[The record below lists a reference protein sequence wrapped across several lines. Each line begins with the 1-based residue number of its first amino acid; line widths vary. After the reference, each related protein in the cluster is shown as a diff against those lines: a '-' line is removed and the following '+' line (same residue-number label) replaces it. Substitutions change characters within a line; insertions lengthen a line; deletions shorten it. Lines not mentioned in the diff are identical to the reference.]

1 MRVGR
6 RAGGLLPSQEES
18 DVERGAVQVDKL
30 EEEHLEREAVLPLGL
45 GPRVLCVCVGGGGTG
60 RRRSVSANHLGG
72 RAEWKCGGSPRLVSR

>member
-1 MRVGR
+1 MGVLTRIMRVGR

-45 GPRVLCVCVGGGGTG
+45 GPRVL
-60 RRRSVSANHLGG
+60 
-72 RAEWKCGGSPRLVSR
+72 